1 MSPDKDE
8 MIKLQQVGA
17 YGTKHMPDEKEVPLL
32 SNDSPNEPGK
42 QIEAT
47 QDRAQ

>member
-1 MSPDKDE
+1 MSNQQDE
-8 MIKLQQVGA
+8 MIKLQEVGA
-17 YGTKHMPDEKEVPLL
+17 YSTKHKPDQEEGPLL
-32 SNDSPNEPGK
+32 SNKDDAAQAK